1 MSMSFYYLKDMSE
14 NTKHELDPR
23 LEVAFIYL
31 KSFCEDNDKIFERK
45 FVKTNTGNIVMICGS
60 DNGSYAS
67 VGIDNKDDRL
77 KIFMQDAK
85 RKRWAEL
92 EGFSEKEMY
101 DKLDKELIKEATLM
115 ELAREL
121 IS

>member
-1 MSMSFYYLKDMSE
+1 MSE

-31 KSFCEDNDKIFERK
+31 KSFCEDNDKAFERK
-45 FVKTNTGNIVMICGS
+45 FVKTNTGNIIMICGS
-60 DNGSYAS
+60 SNGSYAS

-121 IS
+121 IA